1 MVAGAEAEAGTN
13 ASALEKDIGPEQFP
27 INEHY
32 FGLFGN
38 TCYCN
43 SVLQALYF
51 CRPFRENVLAYK
63 AQQKKKEN
71 LLTCLAD
78 LFHSIAT
85 QKKKVGVIP
94 PKKFISRLRKE
105 NDLFDN
111 YMQQDAHEFLNYL
124 LNTIADI
131 LQEEKKQEKQNGK
144 LKNGNMNEPAENNKP
159 ELTWVHE
166 IFQGTLTN
174 ETRCLNCETVSSK
187 DEDFLDLSVDVE
199 QNTSITHCLSL
210 TRASPPGKC
219 PELPQFTFMSPPVL
233 SLDSVHTPLHSFSRP
248 HYGVPDFS
256 NTETL
261 CSEQKYYCETCCS
274 KQEAQKRMR
283 VKKLPMILALH
294 LKRFKYMEQLHRY
307 TKLSYRVVF
316 PLELRL
322 FNTSS
327 DAVNLD
333 RMYDLVAV
341 VVHCGSGPNRGH
353 YITIVKSHGFWLLFD
368 DDIVEKIDAQAIEE
382 FYGLTSDI
390 SKNSESGYILFY
402 QSRE

>member
-1 MVAGAEAEAGTN
+1 MTVRNIASICNMGTN

-32 FGLFGN
+32 FGLVNFGN

-78 LFHSIAT
+78 LFHSITT

-111 YMQQDAHEFLNYL
+111 YMQQDAHELLNYL
-124 LNTIADI
+124 LNTVADI
-131 LQEEKKQEKQNGK
+131 LLEEKKLNTVADILLEEKKQEKQNGR
-144 LKNGNMNEPAENNKP
+144 LKNNGTAITTETELENKNTEP
-159 ELTWVHE
+159 TWVHD

-199 QNTSITHCLSL
+199 QNTSITHCL
-210 TRASPPGKC
+210 R
-219 PELPQFTFMSPPVL
+219 
-233 SLDSVHTPLHSFSRP
+233 
-248 HYGVPDFS
+248 DFS

-261 CSEQKYYCETCCS
+261 CSEYKYYCEACCS

-322 FNTSS
+322 FNTSGDS
-327 DAVNLD
+327 VNLD

>member
-1 MVAGAEAEAGTN
+1 MEILMTVRKIASICTMGAN
-13 ASALEKDIGPEQFP
+13 ASALEKEIGPEQFP
-27 INEHY
+27 VNEHY
-32 FGLFGN
+32 FGLVNFGN

-51 CRPFRENVLAYK
+51 CRPFREKVLDYK
-63 AQQKKKEN
+63 IQPRRKES

-78 LFHSIAT
+78 LFNSIAT

-105 NDLFDN
+105 NELFDN

-124 LNTIADI
+124 LNTIADL
-131 LQEEKKQEKQNGK
+131 LQEEKSQERQQNGK
-144 LKNGNMNEPAENNKP
+144 VVQNGGSGGGGGSGSSTGEGETEEKTQQ
-159 ELTWVHE
+159 TWVHE

-174 ETRCLNCETVSSK
+174 ETRCLNCEAVSSK

-199 QNTSITHCLSL
+199 QNTSITRCL
-210 TRASPPGKC
+210 RG
-219 PELPQFTFMSPPVL
+219 
-233 SLDSVHTPLHSFSRP
+233 
-248 HYGVPDFS
+248 FS

-261 CSEQKYYCETCCS
+261 CSECKYYCEQCRS

-294 LKRFKYMEQLHRY
+294 LKRFKYMDQLHRY

-322 FNTSS
+322 FNTSG
-327 DAVNLD
+327 DATNPD
-333 RMYDLVAV
+333 RLYDLVAV

-382 FYGLTSDI
+382 FFGLTSDI

-402 QSRE
+402 QSRD

>member
-1 MVAGAEAEAGTN
+1 MGTN

-32 FGLFGN
+32 FGLVNFGN

-124 LNTIADI
+124 LNTVADI
-131 LQEEKKQEKQNGK
+131 LQEEKKQEKQNGR
-144 LKNGNMNEPAENNKP
+144 LKNNGTAVTTETETENKTEP
-159 ELTWVHE
+159 TWVHD

-199 QNTSITHCLSL
+199 QNTSITHCL
-210 TRASPPGKC
+210 R
-219 PELPQFTFMSPPVL
+219 
-233 SLDSVHTPLHSFSRP
+233 
-248 HYGVPDFS
+248 DFS

-261 CSEQKYYCETCCS
+261 CSEYKYYCETCCS
-274 KQEAQKRMR
+274 KQEAQKRS
-283 VKKLPMILALH
+283 VKH
-294 LKRFKYMEQLHRY
+294 Y
-307 TKLSYRVVF
+307 TKI
-316 PLELRL
+316 PL
-322 FNTSS
+322 
-327 DAVNLD
+327 
-333 RMYDLVAV
+333 
-341 VVHCGSGPNRGH
+341 
-353 YITIVKSHGFWLLFD
+353 
-368 DDIVEKIDAQAIEE
+368 
-382 FYGLTSDI
+382 
-390 SKNSESGYILFY
+390 
-402 QSRE
+402 

>member
-1 MVAGAEAEAGTN
+1 MEILMTVRKIASICTMGAN
-13 ASALEKDIGPEQFP
+13 ASALEKEIGPEQFP
-27 INEHY
+27 VNEHY
-32 FGLFGN
+32 FGLVNFGN

-51 CRPFRENVLAYK
+51 CRPFREKVLAYK
-63 AQQKKKEN
+63 VQPRRKES
-71 LLTCLAD
+71 LLTCLSD
-78 LFHSIAT
+78 LFNSIAT

-105 NDLFDN
+105 NELFDN

-124 LNTIADI
+124 LNTIADL
-131 LQEEKKQEKQNGK
+131 LQEEKSQERQQNGK
-144 LKNGNMNEPAENNKP
+144 LVQNGGGGGGGGGGSTGGGSEGGGEGEGAKETQQ
-159 ELTWVHE
+159 TWVHE

-174 ETRCLNCETVSSK
+174 ETRCLNCEAVSSK

-199 QNTSITHCLSL
+199 QNTSITHCL
-210 TRASPPGKC
+210 RG
-219 PELPQFTFMSPPVL
+219 
-233 SLDSVHTPLHSFSRP
+233 
-248 HYGVPDFS
+248 FS

-261 CSEQKYYCETCCS
+261 CSEYKYYCEQCRS

-294 LKRFKYMEQLHRY
+294 LKRFKYMDQLHRY

-322 FNTSS
+322 FNTSG
-327 DAVNLD
+327 DATNPD

-402 QSRE
+402 QSRD

>member
-1 MVAGAEAEAGTN
+1 MQPPSHRKLQKPLKLNGAN
-13 ASALEKDIGPEQFP
+13 ASALEKEIGSEQFP
-27 INEHY
+27 VNEHY
-32 FGLFGN
+32 FGLVNFGN

-51 CRPFRENVLAYK
+51 CRPFREKILAYRS
-63 AQQKKKEN
+63 QPRRKEN

-78 LFHSIAT
+78 LFHSIAN
-85 QKKKVGVIP
+85 QKRKVGVIP
-94 PKKFISRLRKE
+94 PKKFITRLRKE
-105 NDLFDN
+105 NELFDN

-124 LNTIADI
+124 LNTIADL
-131 LQEEKKQEKQNGK
+131 LQEERKQEKTNGRLANGTLDSQN
-144 LKNGNMNEPAENNKP
+144 NNSNATPAP
-159 ELTWVHE
+159 TWVHE

-174 ETRCLNCETVSSK
+174 ETRCLTCETISSK

-199 QNTSITHCLSL
+199 QNTSITHCL
-210 TRASPPGKC
+210 RG
-219 PELPQFTFMSPPVL
+219 
-233 SLDSVHTPLHSFSRP
+233 
-248 HYGVPDFS
+248 FS

-261 CSEQKYYCETCCS
+261 CSEYKYYCEECRS
-274 KQEAQKRMR
+274 KQEAHKRMR

-294 LKRFKYMEQLHRY
+294 LKRFKYMEQLQRY

-322 FNTSS
+322 FNTSG
-327 DAVNLD
+327 DATNPERL
-333 RMYDLVAV
+333 YDLVAV

-353 YITIVKSHGFWLLFD
+353 YIAIVKSHDFWLLFD

-382 FYGLTSDI
+382 FYGLTSEI

-402 QSRE
+402 QSRD

>member
-1 MVAGAEAEAGTN
+1 MDCLCDLPLEPHDFDYGCVEGAN
-13 ASALEKDIGPEQFP
+13 ASALEKEIGPEQFP
-27 INEHY
+27 VNEHY
-32 FGLFGN
+32 FGLVNFGN

-51 CRPFRENVLAYK
+51 CRPFREKVLAYK
-63 AQQKKKEN
+63 SQPRKKEN

-94 PKKFISRLRKE
+94 PKKFITRLRKE
-105 NDLFDN
+105 NELFDN

-131 LQEEKKQEKQNGK
+131 LQEERKQEKQNGR
-144 LKNGNMNEPAENNKP
+144 LRNSDVDTEDNNSTP
-159 ELTWVHE
+159 DPTWVHE

-174 ETRCLNCETVSSK
+174 ETRCLTCETISSK

-199 QNTSITHCLSL
+199 QNTSITHCL
-210 TRASPPGKC
+210 RG
-219 PELPQFTFMSPPVL
+219 
-233 SLDSVHTPLHSFSRP
+233 
-248 HYGVPDFS
+248 FS

-261 CSEQKYYCETCCS
+261 CSEYKYYCEECRS
-274 KQEAQKRMR
+274 KQEAHKR
-283 VKKLPMILALH
+283 I
-294 LKRFKYMEQLHRY
+294 
-307 TKLSYRVVF
+307 
-316 PLELRL
+316 
-322 FNTSS
+322 NTSG
-327 DAVNLD
+327 DATNPD

-353 YITIVKSHGFWLLFD
+353 YIAIVKSHDFWLLFD

-402 QSRE
+402 QSRD

>member
-1 MVAGAEAEAGTN
+1 MTVRNIASICNMAPLHGELGHGLLHIYYQEGTN

-32 FGLFGN
+32 FGLVNFGN

-144 LKNGNMNEPAENNKP
+144 LKNGNANEVEENSKP
-159 ELTWVHE
+159 EPTWVHE

-199 QNTSITHCLSL
+199 QNTSITHCL
-210 TRASPPGKC
+210 
-219 PELPQFTFMSPPVL
+219 
-233 SLDSVHTPLHSFSRP
+233 
-248 HYGVPDFS
+248 
-256 NTETL
+256 
-261 CSEQKYYCETCCS
+261 
-274 KQEAQKRMR
+274 RMC

-322 FNTSS
+322 FNTSG
-327 DAVNLD
+327 DAINLD

>member
-1 MVAGAEAEAGTN
+1 MTVRNIASICNMGTN

-32 FGLFGN
+32 FGLVNFGN

-51 CRPFRENVLAYK
+51 CRPFRENVLSYK

-144 LKNGNMNEPAENNKP
+144 LKNGNMNEAEENNKQ

-199 QNTSITHCLSL
+199 QNTSITHCL
-210 TRASPPGKC
+210 RVPVHQQKWGKSVKILQ
-219 PELPQFTFMSPPVL
+219 ELIIVFIY
-233 SLDSVHTPLHSFSRP
+233 R
-248 HYGVPDFS
+248 DFS

-322 FNTSS
+322 FNTSG